1 MKILVVCQ
9 HYWPEP
15 YYLSDVCE
23 ELVRRGHTVHVVTDV
38 PNYPMGYIYDDYK
51 HGRNREQFHN
61 GVRIS
66 RTFTIGRRKNDWFR
80 LFNYYSYSI
89 SSTLFTKK
97 LPNDY
102 DVVFTNQTSPIMMT
116 TAASVYSRKWGK
128 KCVMYCMDL
137 WPASLAAGG
146 MKTWN
151 PIYKFFGKV
160 SDRLYNRADKIL
172 ITSQMFREYLENNY
186 KIPSDRI
193 VYFPQYAASQ
203 FEDLPKPENKET
215 FDFVFAGNV
224 GKAQSLDTLL
234 DAVKILNMPEYEGKP
249 LRWHIVGDGTRLEN
263 LKKQAE
269 HLGLNNVIFHGRK
282 PSEDMPKYYSMAD
295 AMLLLLTAD
304 PYISR
309 TLPGKV
315 QTYMA
320 AGKPILAAA
329 NGEIPIILKAAECG
343 YVSEAEN
350 SSKFAETIKM
360 FLEDKNKDQLG
371 INARSYYEKNFTRG
385 QFMDR
390 LENIL
395 IEAAKEK

>member
-23 ELVRRGHTVHVVTDV
+23 ELVRRGHAVHVVTDV

-51 HGRNREQFHN
+51 NGKNREQLHN
-61 GVRIS
+61 GVKIS
-66 RTFTIGRRKNDWFR
+66 RTFTIGRRKGDWFR

-89 SSTLFTKK
+89 SSTLYVNK
-97 LPNDY
+97 LPGDY
-102 DVVFTNQTSPIMMT
+102 DVVFTNQTSPVMMT
-116 TAASVYSRKWGK
+116 EAASSYSRKWGK

-137 WPASLAAGG
+137 WPASLVAGG

-160 SDRLYNRADKIL
+160 SNRLYNRADQIL
-172 ITSQMFREYLENNY
+172 ITSQMFREYLEKNH
-186 KIPSDRI
+186 KIPSEKI

-203 FEDLPKPENKET
+203 FENLPQIEGKET
-215 FDFVFAGNV
+215 IDFVFAGNV
-224 GKAQSLDTLL
+224 GKAQSLETLL
-234 DAVKILNMPEYEGKP
+234 NAVKILDMPEYEGKS
-249 LRWHIVGDGTRLEN
+249 LKWHIVGDGSRLEN
-263 LKKQAE
+263 LKKQAAC
-269 HLGLNNVIFHGRK
+269 LGLSNVIFHGRK
-282 PSEDMPKYYSMAD
+282 PSEEMPEYYAMAD
-295 AMLLLLTAD
+295 AMLVLLTAD

-320 AGKPILAAA
+320 AGKPVLAAA
-329 NGEIPIILKAAECG
+329 DGETPRVLENAECG
-343 YVSEAEN
+343 YASKAEDPQQ
-350 SSKFAETIKM
+350 FAEIVKK
-360 FLEDKNKDQLG
+360 FLENKERARLG
-371 INARSYYEKNFTRG
+371 INAKNYYKNNFARE
-385 QFMDR
+385 QFMQR

-395 IEAAKEK
+395 IEAAK